1 MDNDADRIVVD
12 NGKRT
17 LTLNELARTQPG
29 MDQLMAAMAER
40 ARRLYF
46 AGTAGNWPLA
56 AYFCRSLGKRLRE
69 SAFVR
74 PKYAEAMAEFL
85 DVDYAPLRDAVADRD
100 AAAFAAA
107 WDHVVERVNHW
118 HEEFGKGYIVYRTP
132 DTPPP
137 DLDLTPRA

>member
-1 MDNDADRIVVD
+1 METDADRIVVD

-17 LTLNELARTQPG
+17 LTLNELARSQPG
-29 MDQLMAAMAER
+29 MDRLMAEIAER
-40 ARRLYF
+40 ARRLYY
-46 AGTAGNWPLA
+46 AGSAGNWPLA

-74 PKYAEAMAEFL
+74 PRYAEAMAEFL
-85 DVDYAPLRDAVADRD
+85 DVDYAPLAEAVRVQDGP
-100 AAAFAAA
+100 AFAAA
-107 WDHVVERVNHW
+107 WDHVVTRVNHW
-118 HEEFGKGYIVYRTP
+118 HEEFGKGYVVYRTP